1 MYAEALSHKD
11 MNVLKGLE
19 RSEYSRRR
27 VGKGE
32 SSQNKEREAR
42 HRSGHPG
49 FWSRGVTYLHVIKNA
64 MVKTI
69 MVLNGG
75 LL

>member
-1 MYAEALSHKD
+1 
-11 MNVLKGLE
+11 MNVLKGLK
-19 RSEYSRRR
+19 SEYSRRR

-49 FWSRGVTYLHVIKNA
+49 FWSRGIHIFTCVIKNA

>member
-1 MYAEALSHKD
+1 M
-11 MNVLKGLE
+11 
-19 RSEYSRRR
+19 
-27 VGKGE
+27 GKGE
-32 SSQNKEREAR
+32 SSQNKEGEAS

-49 FWSRGVTYLHVIKNA
+49 FWSRGFTYLRPIKNA